1 MQQRQEITFSTIESE
16 GALLP
21 PDLLARIDQR
31 DESLGGL
38 GAAAYHQEGEQLNE
52 VISDAWTRVRRSWLR
67 FQEALARSPQ
77 GDETRLTRERWLLPL
92 FRELGYGQL
101 VEAPPQVI
109 GEKSYPIAYFWQQL
123 PIHLVG
129 YRTDLDQTQ
138 RLASGGRSSPFSLV
152 QEWLNRSS
160 GHWWGI
166 VSNGLRLRL
175 LRRNVSLT
183 RQAYLEFDLEA
194 MLRGEAYADF
204 ALFWL
209 LCHQSRFEGRN
220 PADCWLERWSRQ
232 AHEEGVRALEHLR
245 QGVTAAIEELGRG
258 FLAHPANHALRDRLR
273 SGELNAEDYYQQLL
287 RLIYRLIVLFVAE
300 DRDVLL
306 RPDADEEARR
316 RYVNYYSTARLR
328 RLARARLGTRHSD
341 LYRALRL
348 VMERLGS
355 EQGCPELGLPAL
367 NGFLFSREALP
378 DLADCELTNYALLVA
393 VRALAT
399 VQDEQKV
406 LRVVNYRDL
415 GSEELGSVYE
425 SLLEMHPSINVEQ
438 TNFTLEVVAGSK
450 RKTTGTYYTPTS
462 LIECLLDSAL
472 EPVLE
477 RACAQP
483 DPEQAILS
491 LKVCDPACGSGHFLI
506 AAAHRIARRLAA
518 VRTGSE
524 EPGLEAR
531 RRALRDVVGRCLYGV
546 DVNPMAVEL
555 CKVNLWLEALE
566 PGKPFSF
573 LDAHI
578 QCGNSLIG
586 ATPALLREGIP
597 DSAFEKVEGDDSAL
611 CGEYKKLNRAQ
622 RAGQLSLFTLDAQLW
637 QDQGRIVE
645 GLTRMEAI
653 GDDDV
658 EQLHRKQE
666 RYRQLLR
673 SQEYQRARW
682 LADAWCAAFVWR
694 KRRTAELPY
703 PITEEVRRKFEEAPE
718 QVPGWMKAEIVRLRE
733 LYGFFHWHLAFP
745 GVFRLP
751 EPGEEPEN
759 PETGWSGGF
768 DVVLSNPPWERIKL
782 QEKEWFASRRPDI
795 ANAPNA
801 AQRRKM
807 IAALQDE
814 DPALYAAFEEELQR
828 AAYESHFVRNSG
840 RFPLCG
846 RGDINTYSIFTETMR
861 LLLAP
866 RGRLG
871 CIVPSGI
878 ATDDTT
884 KAFFQDIMTAR
895 SLLSLY
901 DFENRERL
909 FPDVDGRAK
918 FCLLTLTGSA
928 EPVSQGATFAF
939 FLHKVEELQ
948 EPERCFTLSAEDVA
962 LINPNTRTCPVFR
975 SRRDL
980 QLTKAIYERVPVLVR
995 EGSAEGNPWGVKFIR
1010 MFDMTNDS
1018 HLFRTREQ
1026 LEREGWR
1033 LEGNVFYKDGQRWLP
1048 IFEGKMTGMYDHRAA
1063 SIEIHPQN
1071 PFRQQQPHPSSIA
1084 ERQDP
1089 YFATL
1094 PYLWAPEQEVY
1105 KRIPGSWQR
1114 AWFLVIKQITAST
1127 NERTLIGAIIPKTA
1141 VSYTLY
1147 IVTSNSDKQH
1157 FINCLLACMCSFAGD
1172 YILRQK
1178 HAKPSLPMGVVYES
1192 AYLPPSIF
1200 LEKAPWADE
1209 PLHSWITRRVLE
1221 LTYTAWDLVAF
1232 ARDCGYD
1239 GPPFR
1244 WDEKRRFLLRCE
1256 LDAAYFHLYGIARDD
1271 VDYIMETFPIVK
1283 KEDTK
1288 RYNDYRTKRVILE
1301 IYDELQ
1307 RASATGQPYRTR
1319 LTPPPADPAAAHP
1332 PRPYQS

>member
-1 MQQRQEITFSTIESE
+1 MQQRQEMVSSTIESE

-21 PDLLARIDQR
+21 QDLLARIAQQ

-38 GAAAYHQEGEQLNE
+38 SAADYHRQGEQLNE
-52 VISDAWTRVRRSWLR
+52 VISDAWARIRLAWLR
-67 FQEALARSPQ
+67 FHEARARAPQ
-77 GDETRLTRERWLLPL
+77 GDDARLTRERWLLPL

-101 VEAPPQVI
+101 VEAPPQMI
-109 GEKSYPIAYFWQQL
+109 GAKSYPIAYFWQQV

-138 RLASGGRSSPFSLV
+138 RLPSGSRSSPFSLV

-160 GHWWGI
+160 GHLWGI
-166 VSNGLRLRL
+166 VSNGMRLRL

-183 RQAYLEFDLEA
+183 RQAYLEFDLET
-194 MLRGEAYADF
+194 MLSGEAYADF
-204 ALFWL
+204 VLFWL
-209 LCHQSRFEGRN
+209 LCHQSRFEGKN

-245 QGVTAAIEELGRG
+245 EGVTTAIKELGHG
-258 FLAHPANHALRDRLR
+258 FLVHPANHALRERLR
-273 SGELNAEDYYQQLL
+273 SGELSAMGYYQQLL
-287 RLIYRLIVLFVAE
+287 HLVYRLIVLFVAE

-306 RPDADEEARR
+306 RPDAAAEARS

-328 RLARARLGTRHSD
+328 RLARWRMGTRHGD

-406 LRVVNYRDL
+406 YRVVNYKDL

-425 SLLEMHPSINVEQ
+425 SLLEMHPFIN
-438 TNFTLEVVAGSK
+438 LEETSFELKVVTGSE
-450 RKTTGTYYTPTS
+450 RKTTGSYYTPGD

-477 RACAQP
+477 RAAKQP
-483 DPEQAILS
+483 DAERAILN

-524 EPGLEAR
+524 EPGPEAR
-531 RRALRDVVGRCLYGV
+531 RRALRDVVGHCLYGV

-555 CKVNLWLEALE
+555 CKVNLWLEAME

-586 ATPALLREGIP
+586 ATPALLRQGIP
-597 DSAFEKVEGDDSAL
+597 DSAFEKVEGDDPAM
-611 CGEYKKLNRAQ
+611 CREYKKLNRAQ
-622 RAGQLSLFTLDAQLW
+622 RAGQLDLFTLDAQLW
-637 QDQGRIVE
+637 EDQHVIE
-645 GLTRMEAI
+645 ESLTRMEAI

-666 RYRQLLR
+666 GYRQLLSSR
-673 SQEYQRARW
+673 EYQRACW
-682 LADAWCAAFVWR
+682 LADAWCAAFVWQ

-703 PITEEVRRKFEEAPE
+703 PVTEGIRRKFEEAPA
-718 QVPGWMKAEIVRLRE
+718 QVPRWMKAEIERLRE
-733 LYGFFHWHLAFP
+733 QYRFFHWHLAFP
-745 GVFRLP
+745 GVFHLP
-751 EPGEEPEN
+751 APGEEPEN
-759 PETGWSGGF
+759 AETGWSGGF
-768 DVVLSNPPWERIKL
+768 DVVLSNPPWEHAELKE
-782 QEKEWFASRRPDI
+782 QEWFATRDSSI
-795 ANAPNA
+795 AEAVGA
-801 AQRRKM
+801 ERKRK
-807 IAALQDE
+807 IKALKESNSILYQQFLEAKRQE
-814 DPALYAAFEEELQR
+814 DSLR
-828 AAYESHFVRNSG
+828 HFIRDSG
-840 RFPLCG
+840 RYPLCSSG
-846 RGDINTYSIFTETMR
+846 RINTYAVFAETMR
-861 LLLAP
+861 HLIAP
-866 RGRLG
+866 HGRLG

-878 ATDDTT
+878 ATDHTT
-884 KAFFQDIMTAR
+884 KEFFQAIISSR

-901 DFENRERL
+901 DFENATGI
-909 FPDVDGRAK
+909 FPAVHRSYK

-939 FLHKVEELQ
+939 FLHKVAELQ
-948 EPERCFTLSAEDVA
+948 APERCFSLSAADIA

-975 SRRDL
+975 SRRNM
-980 QLTKAIYERVPVLVR
+980 QLTKAIYERVPVLVK
-995 EGSAEGNPWGVKFIR
+995 EGPPEENPWGVRFRQGI
-1010 MFDMTNDS
+1010 FNMTSDS

-1033 LEGNVFYKDGQRWLP
+1033 LEGNIFRRGKEAYLP
-1048 IFEGKMTGMYDHRAA
+1048 LYEGKMINHFDHRFASSFDAVEKEKFRETTVDEHRDPCYLSLSRYWVSLYEVEKRLKDWEKYWILLYRRIARSSDARTYIAA
-1063 SIEIHPQN
+1063 IAPVAAAADTSPVLLIPERLI
-1071 PFRQQQPHPSSIA
+1071 RLVPS
-1084 ERQDP
+1084 
-1089 YFATL
+1089 
-1094 PYLWAPEQEVY
+1094 
-1105 KRIPGSWQR
+1105 
-1114 AWFLVIKQITAST
+1114 
-1127 NERTLIGAIIPKTA
+1127 
-1141 VSYTLY
+1141 
-1147 IVTSNSDKQH
+1147 
-1157 FINCLLACMCSFAGD
+1157 LLANLNTYPYDFVV
-1172 YILRQK
+1172 RQK
-1178 HAKPSLPMGVVYES
+1178 CGGIHLDFYLVKQLPV
-1192 AYLPPSIF
+1192 LPPERYSQPC
-1200 LEKAPWADE
+1200 PWDSH
-1209 PLHSWITRRVLE
+1209 LTLGDWIKPRALE
-1221 LTYTAWDLVAF
+1221 LTYTAWDLADF

-1239 GPPFR
+1239 GPPFC
-1244 WDEKRRFLLRCE
+1244 WDEARRFLLRCE

-1283 KEDTK
+1283 RKDEQQ
-1288 RYNDYRTKRVILE
+1288 YGEYRTKRVILE

-1307 RASATGQPYRTR
+1307 RASETGQPYRTR
-1319 LTPPPADPAAAHP
+1319 LTPPPADPAVVHP
-1332 PRPYQS
+1332 PRSPLAQS